1 MSAIEAKISLPRL
14 GLLDEGTT
22 KRLIAM
28 AQAGDTSARDKLVQH
43 NMRLVYS
50 VVSHLARA
58 GCEFEDLF
66 QVGCLGLMKAI
77 DRFDLTY
84 DVRFSTYAVPVI
96 AGEVK
101 RLIRE
106 DGMIRVSRSVRQL
119 GSRLMAA
126 REKLVADLQREPTIA
141 ELADAVGVSPEEAVY
156 AMEAAIPVTS
166 LDESAGKDDE
176 SGFHVQDTV
185 AAERSGVD
193 DVVDSVS
200 LKKAI
205 QRLPARERRILLMR
219 YFEEKTQAEV
229 AAAIGVSQVQI
240 SRIEKKVLSALRNMM
255 E

>member
-28 AQAGDTSARDKLVQH
+28 SQAGDTSARDKLVQH

-50 VVSHLARA
+50 VVSHLVRP

-96 AGEVK
+96 AGEVR

-106 DGMIRVSRSVRQL
+106 DGMIKVSRSVRQL
-119 GSRLMAA
+119 GRRLMAA
-126 REKLVADLQREPTIA
+126 REKLVADLSRS
-141 ELADAVGVSPEEAVY
+141 LRSLSL
-156 AMEAAIPVTS
+156 PVQWASRRRKPSTRWRPHYQS
-166 LDESAGKDDE
+166 LHWMRAPGGMARALFRFRTLWLRRVAGKTT
-176 SGFHVQDTV
+176 SST
-185 AAERSGVD
+185 A
-193 DVVDSVS
+193 S
-200 LKKAI
+200 L
-205 QRLPARERRILLMR
+205 
-219 YFEEKTQAEV
+219 
-229 AAAIGVSQVQI
+229 
-240 SRIEKKVLSALRNMM
+240 
-255 E
+255 